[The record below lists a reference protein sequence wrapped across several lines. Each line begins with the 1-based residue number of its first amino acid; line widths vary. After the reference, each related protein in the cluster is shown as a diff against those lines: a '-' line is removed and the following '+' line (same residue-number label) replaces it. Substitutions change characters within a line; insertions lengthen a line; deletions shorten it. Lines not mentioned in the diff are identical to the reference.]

1 MKLLCCR
8 YKASNNVEFGDH
20 ISSDKLILGCNAH
33 ASQYMFTTVG
43 EMPETISLVKRG
55 KAVKRA
61 LVWRRED
68 LDAAS
73 EILSAHINEVR

>member
-1 MKLLCCR
+1 
-8 YKASNNVEFGDH
+8 
-20 ISSDKLILGCNAH
+20 
-33 ASQYMFTTVG
+33 MFTTETVG

-68 LDAAS
+68 LKAAS